1 MKCNYFNFLII
12 ARILVLCVNFIAVA
26 FLIQQ
31 TQLAYTI
38 ELFIFLAF
46 IQVIDLIRYVNSAQ
60 RDLAKFLFA
69 IKYEDYSIILL
80 IKN

>member
-12 ARILVLCVNFIAVA
+12 ARILVLCVNFIAIA

-31 TQLAYTI
+31 TQLAYRI